1 MKRPVSRSSRASQP
15 KRPTRAAK
23 VTRASVK
30 RPSAVT
36 KSRRVPKVTSVR
48 GRKFAKPNLAFL
60 SKVKVNRDTVRNFKT
75 KSRQTRI
82 VTLTLLSAFVA
93 LLLLVLATVFT
104 PLLAVEK
111 IRITGL
117 NKVSIKEVAK
127 AVSAQKGI
135 PLPLVS
141 EQSVADELSRFTLI
155 ESFSLVSEL
164 PHTLHIIISER
175 QPICI
180 VDMKGVSYLYDP
192 AGVRLGQATYKDTY
206 PRVSIVGEPKNSASF
221 AEAIDVLLALPADLL
236 PRVSQINAKSK
247 DDVTMQLRGYAGQ
260 KILWGDASQAALKS
274 KVLAA
279 LIANQKL
286 TDRVTYDV
294 SSPTAPIVL
303 HR

>member
-1 MKRPVSRSSRASQP
+1 
-15 KRPTRAAK
+15 
-23 VTRASVK
+23 
-30 RPSAVT
+30 
-36 KSRRVPKVTSVR
+36 
-48 GRKFAKPNLAFL
+48 L
-60 SKVKVNRDTVRNFKT
+60 NRETVRNFKT
-75 KSRQTRI
+75 KSRQTRV

-117 NKVSIKEVAK
+117 SKVSLKDVSK
-127 AVSAQKGI
+127 AVSSQKGI

-141 EQSVADELSRFTLI
+141 EQSVADELARFTLI

-164 PHTLHIIISER
+164 PHTLHIAISER

-180 VDMKGVSYLYDP
+180 VDVKGVSYLYDP
-192 AGVRLGQATYKDTY
+192 AGVRLGQASYKDTY
-206 PRVSIVGEPKNSASF
+206 PRVAIVGEPKNSASF
-221 AEAIDVLLALPADLL
+221 AEAIDVLLALPAELL
-236 PRVSQINAKSK
+236 PRVAQINAKTK